1 MKKTLKVLIPI
12 LIAAVLLA
20 WIYRDFDF
28 SSFGQSLLS
37 MDWGWMAASLV
48 AGAMSYVI
56 RGIRW
61 RLLLEPMG
69 VRATDALCINSVNV
83 AYMMNIVIPRIGEV
97 SRCAILRRYDG
108 VPFPKSLGTI
118 VTERVID
125 LVCIALITLLAL
137 SLAHGEIDDFVAT
150 TGLNVGQY
158 ADMLHSS
165 RFYIVIGAVACG
177 CLLLFTLLRRYAFWR
192 KMRAAFAD
200 MWRGAM
206 SIAHVRRPVSFV
218 IYTILIGVCYYLH
231 FYLTFYSFGF
241 TSGLG
246 WLAGLV
252 MFVVGSFAVVVPT
265 PNGAGPWH
273 YVIIVAM
280 MMYGVRRDEAA
291 LFALV
296 VHSLQTS
303 LVVLMGVASLFLLQN
318 KHAAD

>member
-1 MKKTLKVLIPI
+1 M
-12 LIAAVLLA
+12 
-20 WIYRDFDF
+20 
-28 SSFGQSLLS
+28 
-37 MDWGWMAASLV
+37 
-48 AGAMSYVI
+48 
-56 RGIRW
+56 
-61 RLLLEPMG
+61 
-69 VRATDALCINSVNV
+69 
-83 AYMMNIVIPRIGEV
+83 
-97 SRCAILRRYDG
+97 
-108 VPFPKSLGTI
+108 
-118 VTERVID
+118 
-125 LVCIALITLLAL
+125 
-137 SLAHGEIDDFVAT
+137 
-150 TGLNVGQY
+150 
-158 ADMLHSS
+158 
-165 RFYIVIGAVACG
+165 
-177 CLLLFTLLRRYAFWR
+177 FTLLRRYAFWR

-206 SIAHVRRPVSFV
+206 SIAHVRRPVAFV
-218 IYTILIGVCYYLH
+218 IYTLLIWVCYYLH

>member
-28 SSFGQSLLS
+28 SSFGQSLSS

-97 SRCAILRRYDG
+97 SRCAILLRYDG

-218 IYTILIGVCYYLH
+218 IYTILIWVCYYLH